1 MDMSSQLID
10 SQFTSNATSGI
21 KVLGVGGGGSNAV
34 NHMFNQGIVDVD
46 FLICN
51 TDAQALEN
59 SPILNKLHIGWHLT
73 EGRGAGNNPEKGKL
87 AAQESREEIKRILAQ
102 ETKMLFITA
111 GMGGGTGT
119 GAAPVIADI
128 ARELDILTVGIVT
141 MPFKFEG
148 RTRINQAI
156 KGIEEMEKHVDSLL
170 VVNNEKLRKMH
181 GDLKVSEAFS
191 KADDVLTVA
200 AKGIAEIITV
210 HGHVNVDFADVNTV
224 MRKSGVSIM
233 GAATASGENR
243 GINAIKKALNSPLLN
258 SNDIK
263 GAKNILLNVTSGK
276 EEFRLDELG
285 AITDYVQSLVQE
297 DVQIIWG
304 NGKDESLGDEVRIVI
319 IATGFQKSSIHEIF
333 ANQAELES
341 RSVITLEEKNGTIS
355 FDEPDFEVTNN
366 PELEMKV
373 REINP
378 VQQLPDEQW
387 NEPRLLFPEEKDPQ
401 YKEVTERTVK
411 ERKDRLRE
419 FQEKNAA
426 KRQTD
431 KSEEPAASKKS
442 NWIQTTFDVL
452 FNADE
457 E

>member
-1 MDMSSQLID
+1 MSGQV
-10 SQFTSNATSGI
+10 NASESIQKTPSGI

-34 NHMFNQGIVDVD
+34 NHMYKQGIVDVE

-59 SPILNKLHIGWHLT
+59 SPILNKLHIGWQLT
-73 EGRGAGNNPEKGKL
+73 EGRGAGNNPDMGRQ
-87 AAQESREEIKRILAQ
+87 AAEESREEIKKILAE

-119 GAAPVIADI
+119 GAAPVIADV

-148 RTRINQAI
+148 KTRINQAI
-156 KGIEEMEKHVDSLL
+156 KGIEEIEKHVDSLL
-170 VVNNEKLRKMH
+170 VVNNEKLRKMY

-191 KADDVLTVA
+191 KADDVLSVA

-210 HGHVNVDFADVNTV
+210 HGHVNVDFADVNTI

-233 GAATASGENR
+233 GAATASGDNR
-243 GINAIKKALNSPLLN
+243 GLLAIKKALNSPLLN

-285 AITDYVQSLVQE
+285 AITDYVQSLVQD

-304 NGKDESLGDEVRIVI
+304 NGKDDSLGDEVRIVI
-319 IATGFQKSSIHEIF
+319 IATGFEKSSIHEIF
-333 ANQAELES
+333 ASQAVQEN
-341 RSVITLEEKNGTIS
+341 RSIVKLDEKATS
-355 FDEPDFEVTNN
+355 FNLDEPAFEITNH
-366 PELEMKV
+366 PELDMKV
-373 REINP
+373 RELNP
-378 VQQLPDEQW
+378 TNNNQTNLIFAEY
-387 NEPRLLFPEEKDPQ
+387 KDSE
-401 YKEVTERTVK
+401 YKEV
-411 ERKDRLRE
+411 
-419 FQEKNAA
+419 
-426 KRQTD
+426 
-431 KSEEPAASKKS
+431 SKKTVRERNNRLKKFEEKKLDS
-442 NWIQTTFDVL
+442 NKDQSEDQVTRPHWIQTTFDRL
-452 FNADE
+452 FNPEDE
-457 E
+457 V